1 MTLQC
6 SDSFYNGQG
15 KIRHGGTDP
24 LHQHDELYNNTAF
37 KNKHRGEML
46 AGMEGTG
53 HKTERE

>member
-1 MTLQC
+1 MTLQY
-6 SDSFYNGQG
+6 SDSLYNG
-15 KIRHGGTDP
+15 HGGTDP